1 MSVASGRG
9 IGACFGTMCGGM
21 MLLMGVIFAFVFPP
35 ISDSFFNTL
44 STILLYGGVI
54 ILVIGLVLIPSA
66 RKENAK
72 TQSIL
77 RIAAVRKEVT
87 IHEISQE
94 TGLDPEYVRATI
106 ERYLMNG
113 FLFGYIEG
121 DLFVRD
127 TAGRPRYPYRGG
139 RMGLYGTE

>member
-1 MSVASGRG
+1 
-9 IGACFGTMCGGM
+9 M
-21 MLLMGVIFAFVFPP
+21 MLLMSAMFIFLIPP
-35 ISDSFFNTL
+35 IPDSFFNTF
-44 STILLYGGVI
+44 STVLLYGGA
-54 ILVIGLVLIPSA
+54 ILFIIGLALVPGA
-66 RKENAK
+66 RKETAR

-94 TGLDPEYVRATI
+94 TGLDHEYVRATL

-127 TAGRPRYPYRGG
+127 TAGRPRYRSGQT
-139 RMGLYGTE
+139 GLYGTE

>member
-9 IGACFGTMCGGM
+9 IGACFGSVCGGM
-21 MLLMGVIFAFVFPP
+21 MLVMGIMFIIIIPP
-35 ISDSFFNTL
+35 PPSDSFFNII
-44 STILLYGGVI
+44 STVLLYGGAI
-54 ILVIGLVLIPSA
+54 ILVIGLLLVPGA
-66 RKENAK
+66 RKESAR

-94 TGLDPEYVRATI
+94 TGLDPEYVRAI
-106 ERYLMNG
+106 LERYLMNG
-113 FLFGYIEG
+113 YLFGYIEG

-127 TAGRPRYPYRGG
+127 TAGRPRYRSGQ
-139 RMGLYGTE
+139 MGLYGTD